1 MRAKIAVVSGVAAVV
16 ANLGLLKKPRDI
28 RAPNQVRD
36 RLSVKAK
43 ILSMNPRHFKRQ
55 YRLERETFM
64 TLLSDI
70 TPLLEKSD
78 EGTMMGVRSSGS
90 IIDPLLMLAITLRML
105 AGGSYLDI
113 AFGYHVA
120 ESSVYGNFHKNCMA
134 IYMQLDNIH
143 FPYSNEEKL
152 RLLEQNFLK
161 YCPNVEKL
169 QLLHPEVVAPT
180 VAATATTPT
189 SSSSSEP
196 KKQAYNIPAAE
207 TAGFSIKDIKL
218 GERYE

>member
-1 MRAKIAVVSGVAAVV
+1 MLEDQATIKYQKGQKVDIGNGEITMHVDIYQHQTIVTEGNSPLMIWIGSKEDAKAQI
-16 ANLGLLKKPRDI
+16 
-28 RAPNQVRD
+28 
-36 RLSVKAK
+36 
-43 ILSMNPRHFKRQ
+43 
-55 YRLERETFM
+55 E
-64 TLLSDI
+64 DI
-70 TPLLEKSD
+70 TKS
-78 EGTMMGVRSSGS
+78 
-90 IIDPLLMLAITLRML
+90 
-105 AGGSYLDI
+105 AGYTI
-113 AFGYHVA
+113 
-120 ESSVYGNFHKNCMA
+120 E
-134 IYMQLDNIH
+134 Q
-143 FPYSNEEKL
+143 
-152 RLLEQNFLK
+152 QNFLK